1 MLRKCQK
8 AMRKEIYDTMI
19 IGPISLD
26 IMIDCRDNEPHLVGG
41 ASVQSGYAASN
52 IGARTAVFTKAA
64 PDVDVYRAFENCP
77 ADVYWRPSAQTT
89 SIRNK
94 YFTEDK
100 ETRECRLLSR
110 CDPITFGDLPP
121 VAARLYQFAGLV
133 VGDFQDDIFREA
145 SSHGKVAVDVQCL
158 LRCGE
163 EDGSMPSRDWPEKIR
178 YLPYIDYLK
187 TDAAEA
193 QILTGYSDRRK
204 AARQLHAWGA
214 KEIVITHNTEV
225 LVYDGE
231 QFYTC
236 PIRSRNLSGRTG
248 RGDTTFAGY
257 ITERLRKGIP
267 QALLFASALVS
278 LKMET
283 PGPFCGTRD
292 DVLDYIDRF
301 YTDQDPG

>member
-1 MLRKCQK
+1 
-8 AMRKEIYDTMI
+8 MRKEIYDTMI

-26 IMIDCRDNEPHLVGG
+26 IMIDCHDNEQHLVGG

-77 ADVYWRPSAQTT
+77 ADVYWKPSAQTT

-110 CDPITFGDLPP
+110 CDPITFEDLPP

-133 VGDFQDDIFREA
+133 VGDFQDDILREA
-145 SSHGKVAVDVQCL
+145 SSYGKVAVDVQCL

-163 EDGSMPSRDWPEKIR
+163 EDGSMPSRDWPAKLR

-193 QILTGYSDRRK
+193 QILTGYDDRRK

-231 QFYTC
+231 QYYTC

-283 PGPFCGTRD
+283 PGPFRGTRD
-292 DVLDYIDRF
+292 DVLDYIGRF
-301 YTDQDPG
+301 YTDQDLGKNSIHL